1 MKAPAY
7 GVFRWRADNHYHVP
21 EATALYVNAL
31 AAQHKAD
38 KLNKV
43 GGQGMTI
50 SEAPA
55 SIRGGRYPPS
65 RVPRRLWRPRLPCR
79 RTASFLWP
87 PRRCDGAAFGGQVID
102 KPKRHIA
109 PVYRQRPSWERRQV
123 EDTDDLSAV
132 GVFLFAMCLLGL
144 AAAFYIIMREI
155 LS

>member
-1 MKAPAY
+1 
-7 GVFRWRADNHYHVP
+7 
-21 EATALYVNAL
+21 
-31 AAQHKAD
+31 
-38 KLNKV
+38 
-43 GGQGMTI
+43 MTI

-109 PVYRQRPSWERRQV
+109 PVYRQPFSWTHNARP
-123 EDTDDLSAV
+123 DDLRDVGWFLFWTATAAILV
-132 GVFLFAMCLLGL
+132 GVYAVVRWVL
-144 AAAFYIIMREI
+144 
-155 LS
+155 